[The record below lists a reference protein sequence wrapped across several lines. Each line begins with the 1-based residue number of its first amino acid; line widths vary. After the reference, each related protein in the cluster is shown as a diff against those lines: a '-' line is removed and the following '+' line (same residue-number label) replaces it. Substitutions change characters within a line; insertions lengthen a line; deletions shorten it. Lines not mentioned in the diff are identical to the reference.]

1 LIVTHSDDTVKHP
14 VRPATRPYHREQLAE
29 ALPMLLDRIVR
40 LLLPRQGQ
48 FFTLL
53 EGLAGQI
60 EAAAAVF
67 GELDG
72 AASHAQIDGIAGR
85 LKEIEK
91 AADEVDRQLHR
102 ELDRTFVT
110 PIDREDLAALAK
122 ALDDVVDGMEHSATF
137 ASLYQFDRLTDA
149 MREQVRLTG
158 QAARELGGA
167 VRLLRRLGDPEAGH
181 AIALKIHTLESEADS
196 VYRRAVAALF
206 IDHLSPSDLVR
217 QKDML
222 FALEGG
228 MDVCE
233 DAMDVIRSVVVKNG

>member
-1 LIVTHSDDTVKHP
+1 
-14 VRPATRPYHREQLAE
+14 
-29 ALPMLLDRIVR
+29 MFLDRLVR

-53 EGLAGQI
+53 EQMAAQI

-67 GELDG
+67 DELR
-72 AASHAQIDGIAGR
+72 AATAHAQLEAIATR

-91 AADEVDRQLHR
+91 AADAIDRDLHR

-122 ALDDVVDGMEHSATF
+122 VLDDVVDGMEHSATF
-137 ASLYQFDRLTDA
+137 AALYQFDRLTDP
-149 MREQVRLTG
+149 MRDQVRLTVG
-158 QAARELGGA
+158 AARELAGA

-181 AIALKIHTLESEADS
+181 AAALAIHTLEGEADT
-196 VYRRAVAALF
+196 VYRKAVPALF
-206 IDHLSPSDLVR
+206 TDHLSPADLVR

-222 FALEGG
+222 DALEGG
-228 MDVCE
+228 MDLCE